1 MNSTKYDST
10 FKLIKLFEQNLPT
23 AEGTGS
29 QSQRDRHTAEGAF
42 LMPWDIESMFDVWN
56 KNIISNASSVLLMY
70 SVGSDL
76 VPNENEQAQQAEK
89 IISAGLGL
97 IHSIHRVR
105 TVFSKI
111 LLAPEYTFDTLDY
124 SIRLHLNSNKFVLPI
139 DPSID
144 PQVLID
150 NFIHMIRQ
158 GRVGTKFE
166 SIYPIP
172 EEEQIVQLDQKIKLI
187 GTNLWNQVSPGFKYL
202 TILYQTSKEI
212 FHWIAIPSESS
223 KTKIN
228 LVGYVFDLESNG
240 ESNNLTV
247 HWLG

>member
-1 MNSTKYDST
+1 LINKYQMNSTKYDST
-10 FKLIKLFEQNLPT
+10 FKLIKLFEQNLPS
-23 AEGTGS
+23 AE
-29 QSQRDRHTAEGAF
+29 HTS
-42 LMPWDIESMFDVWN
+42 LVPWNIESMFDVWN

-76 VPNENEQAQQAEK
+76 VPNENEQAEK

-144 PQVLID
+144 PQVLIN

-172 EEEQIVQLDQKIKLI
+172 EEEQIVQLDQKIKSI